1 MQRIMNA
8 ECIWRL
14 QHSKV
19 QCQTF
24 SQKRKFRP
32 TVPFKKKMCP
42 NAFGKQMQ
50 QTCRIVFLGGDGGR
64 SHHHHFAEGGQH
76 IPGQPE
82 SAKLDRDQQ
91 HTWPSLEFLR
101 SSGGDVMRVR
111 GWEGKRGGVGER
123 HFYVWNSFLCGEGE
137 YVEIRKLL
145 VNGVTLFGCK
155 HAKSTVKMEQLK
167 WISCSIFRERFF
179 YSKTFL
185 FILQL
190 VSRAEINFQQNLLNY

>member
-1 MQRIMNA
+1 MLNA
-8 ECIWRL
+8 FDCYST
-14 QHSKV
+14 SKCNAKLFHKKGNSD
-19 QCQTF
+19 QLF
-24 SQKRKFRP
+24 HL
-32 TVPFKKKMCP
+32 KKMCP
-42 NAFGKQMQ
+42 NAFGKQML

-64 SHHHHFAEGGQH
+64 SHHHHFAEWGQD

-179 YSKTFL
+179 L
-185 FILQL
+185 FK
-190 VSRAEINFQQNLLNY
+190 NFFSCSFCN